1 MATLASSAVTINRS
15 WTEGGVNG
23 KDVSCRQVTLVLTGQ
38 GILATDTI
46 TAAVLGLSK
55 IEQASDFIDSTSDI
69 IYPAVPSYD
78 GSVLLLANMANA
90 TDATRTAPAAIT
102 ATVRG
107 IVKGYL

>member
-1 MATLASSAVTINRS
+1 MATLASSAVTIERS
-15 WTEGGVNG
+15 WTEGGTTG
-23 KDVSCRQVTLVLTGQ
+23 KEVSCRLVTLVLTGQ

-46 TAAVLGLSK
+46 TASVLGLSK
-55 IEQASDFIDSTSDI
+55 IEQSGSFVDSTSDK
-69 IYPAVPSYD
+69 IYPTTPSYD
-78 GSVLLLANMANA
+78 GSVLLFANLANA